1 MNRKKTA
8 FSVIALNLFVLLLS
22 ACNNNSVKI
31 VEALDSGYE
40 YEGKK
45 VELAGE
51 FNAPY
56 FTFMSSKSTVIP
68 MAFVVKSHAM
78 SSEKHSISDVMLNLG
93 TGKNTVLLDMA
104 PDQKQYTLKNFFV
117 FDNNGEKYN
126 LDEHPQFKITGTVSY
141 TELKKPEGE
150 RDNKNF
156 SFKLT
161 DIIIDKN

>member
-1 MNRKKTA
+1 MSRKTTV
-8 FSVIALNLFVLLLS
+8 FSAIALNLFVLLLS
-22 ACNNNSVKI
+22 ACNSKSVKI
-31 VEALDSGYE
+31 VEALGSGYE

-45 VELAGE
+45 VELVGE

-56 FTFMSSKSTVIP
+56 FTFMSGRSTVIP

-78 SSEKHSISDVMLNLG
+78 SSEKHSISDVILNLG

-117 FDNNGEKYN
+117 FDNNGVKYN
-126 LDEHPQFKITGTVSY
+126 LDEHPEFKITGTVNYS
-141 TELKKPEGE
+141 ELKKPEGE

-161 DIIIDKN
+161 DVAIEKD

>member
-1 MNRKKTA
+1 MNSKKTA
-8 FSVIALNLFVLLLS
+8 FSAIALNLFVLLLS

-31 VEALDSGYE
+31 VEALESGYE

-78 SSEKHSISDVMLNLG
+78 SSEKHSISDVILNLG

-161 DIIIDKN
+161 DINIDKN